1 MDLEFPRGDNQN
13 LVIDLVDKQGRQI
26 ILGDDEMLYMTVKK
40 NSRDKDYKFQKRLGN
55 GIEKRADGKY
65 VISIFPEDTNDL
77 DYGSYGYD
85 IELKSGNVVKT
96 LGIYTITLTEEY
108 THAGNEV

>member
-13 LVIDLVDKQGRQI
+13 LVIDLVDKTGNKI
-26 ILGDDEMLYMTVKK
+26 VLGNDEMMYMTVKK
-40 NSRDKDYKFQKRLGN
+40 NSRDKEYLFQKRLGD
-55 GIEKRADGKY
+55 GIEKREDGKY
-65 VISIFPEDTNDL
+65 VISIFPEDTNNL

-85 IELKSGNVVKT
+85 IELKLGSVVKT
-96 LGIYTITLTEEY
+96 LGIYTLTLTEEY

>member
-1 MDLEFPRGDNQN
+1 MDLKFVRGDSQN
-13 LVIDLVDKQGRQI
+13 LVLDLVDKQGNKI

-40 NSRDKDYKFQKRLGN
+40 NSRDKDYKFQKKLGN
-55 GIEKRADGKY
+55 GIEKREDGRY
-65 VISIFPEDTNDL
+65 VISIFPEDTNSL

-96 LGIYTITLTEEY
+96 LGIYTLTLTEEY
-108 THAGNEV
+108 THSGNEV